1 LECTGFSL
9 TSKEMTMRKK
19 RKIFPT
25 REERDAWVARMEA
38 HERELRR
45 LVERGQAELAAKQ
58 KPA

>member
-1 LECTGFSL
+1 
-9 TSKEMTMRKK
+9 MTMRKK

-25 REERDAWVARMEA
+25 REERDAWFARMEA

-45 LVERGQAELAAKQ
+45 LVERGKAELAAKH

>member
-1 LECTGFSL
+1 
-9 TSKEMTMRKK
+9 MRKK

-25 REERDAWVARMEA
+25 REERDAWFARMES

-45 LVERGQAELAAKQ
+45 LVERGKAELEGKQ